1 MQDDLDINQ
10 VEQEDS
16 YDKNEEIKNRT
27 IELYDKLPMTSLED
41 RKACTDIRDE
51 IIELNYP
58 FFKYLAKK
66 LYVDN
71 PSVTFEDKLQ
81 TILSNFCILWPE
93 WRFPKINKY
102 GQYRDYKN
110 LSFAVFFKPRLFEIS
125 RRELNVI
132 KYSLRRSLCTKA
144 ANMLNKEKWADVT
157 REDIAKLDLPQNE
170 LDILERIFNNKYTKD
185 IDRPETGA
193 VIKTTQITVD
203 AVEELYTENYDSVV
217 DLIVHEMIERETKLS
232 DAHLLK
238 MSNLYTIPYDEL
250 LKARPLGE
258 AKLKRRLED
267 AISLQ
272 NIFEYETGYYEDEDE
287 E

>member
-1 MQDDLDINQ
+1 MQDDLVI
-10 VEQEDS
+10 EQIDDS
-16 YDKNEEIKNRT
+16 YDKNETIKNRT

-58 FFKYLAKK
+58 YFVYLAKK

-71 PSVTFEDKLQ
+71 STVTFEDKLQ
-81 TILSNFCILWPE
+81 TILFYFCLLWPE

-110 LSFAVFFKPRLFEIS
+110 LSFAVFFKPRLFELS
-125 RRELNVI
+125 RRDLNVI
-132 KYSLRRSLCTKA
+132 KYSLRRSLCSKA

-157 REDIAKLDLPQNE
+157 KEDIDKLDLPQNE
-170 LDILERIFNNKYTKD
+170 LEILERIFNNKYTKD
-185 IDRPETGA
+185 IDKPETGTVMKSMQLA
-193 VIKTTQITVD
+193 VDT
-203 AVEELYTENYDSVV
+203 VEELYTENYDSVV
-217 DLIVHEMIERETKLS
+217 DLIVHEMIEQESKLS
-232 DAHLLK
+232 DSHLLK

-258 AKLKRRLED
+258 AKLKQKLEE
-267 AISLQ
+267 AINLQ
-272 NIFEYETGYYEDEDE
+272 SVFEYDTSYYEE
-287 E
+287 EEGD

>member
-1 MQDDLDINQ
+1 MAQQIDN
-10 VEQEDS
+10 EFEY
-16 YDKNEEIKNRT
+16 YDKNELVKAKT

-51 IIELNYP
+51 IIELNYSY
-58 FFKYLAKK
+58 FVYLAKK

-71 PSVTFEDKLQ
+71 PSVTFDDKLQ

-110 LSFAVFFKPRLFEIS
+110 LSFAVFFKPRLFETS

-132 KYSLRRSLCTKA
+132 KYSLRRSLCSKA
-144 ANMLNKEKWADVT
+144 ASMLNKEKWADVT
-157 REDIAKLDLPQNE
+157 KEDIAKLDLPQNE
-170 LDILERIFNNKYTKD
+170 LDILERIFNSRYTKD
-185 IDRPETGA
+185 IDKPEAGT
-193 VIKTTQITVD
+193 VIKTTQLAVD
-203 AVEELYTENYDSVV
+203 TVEELYTENYDSVV
-217 DLIVHEMIERETKLS
+217 DLIVHEMIEQESKLS
-232 DAHLLK
+232 DSHLLK
-238 MSNLYTIPYDEL
+238 MSNLYTIPYNEL
-250 LKARPLGE
+250 LEARPLGE
-258 AKLKRRLED
+258 AKLKQKLEE

-272 NIFEYETGYYEDEDE
+272 SVFEYDTSYYEDEDE